1 MLIVKLSIFCSSI
14 SLAIRSDARHEGPR
28 HESITLHNHELIRR
42 KTAIMRS
49 QLKKE
54 RGIFFLPHWYLNHG
68 PLEAKASGLP
78 MRYVAQHVKFK

>member
-14 SLAIRSDARHEGPR
+14 SLAIRLEARHQ
-28 HESITLHNHELIRR
+28 SITLHNHELIRR